1 MAEVAGL
8 HCSVSEADG
17 GEGEV
22 AGLRRMGGVL
32 LECWISACCAKRRDI
47 GRTRIANVR
56 PIGMPKGLG
65 ERGPR
70 ICHIF
75 WSQKKSRC
83 LFARSKFNCLVLG
96 S

>member
-1 MAEVAGL
+1 MSEELEERRRRSRMAEVAGL

-47 GRTRIANVR
+47 GRTRI
-56 PIGMPKGLG
+56 
-65 ERGPR
+65 
-70 ICHIF
+70 
-75 WSQKKSRC
+75 
-83 LFARSKFNCLVLG
+83 
-96 S
+96 